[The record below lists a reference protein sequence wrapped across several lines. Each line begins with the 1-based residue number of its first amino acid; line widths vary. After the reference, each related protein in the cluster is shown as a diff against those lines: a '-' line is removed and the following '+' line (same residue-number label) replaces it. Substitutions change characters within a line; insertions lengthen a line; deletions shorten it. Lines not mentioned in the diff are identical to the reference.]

1 MWRPICIALSTT
13 YLLSACSDPPP
24 SVPYYVSDT
33 RDIELQVAYY
43 ANTGYWA
50 ASADKVRDA
59 TQNHFQL
66 ASRVKDLPEECRVA
80 AEALHDAVVIS
91 WHEWPYDE
99 WRENYAKY
107 VEAQG
112 KCEHEVD
119 GKRYRRDLP
128 ANLMPHKRPGE
139 YTGS

>member
-1 MWRPICIALSTT
+1 MWRGFLIVASIACGLV
-13 YLLSACSDPPP
+13 ACSDPPP
-24 SVPYYVSDT
+24 SVPFYVSDT
-33 RDIELQVAYY
+33 RDLELQVAYY

-50 ASADKVRDA
+50 ASSDKVRDA
-59 TQNHFQL
+59 TQAHFQL
-66 ASRVKDLPEECRVA
+66 ASRVIDLPDTCRVA
-80 AEALHDAVVIS
+80 AETLHDAVVIT

-99 WRENYAKY
+99 WRANYAKY
-107 VEAQG
+107 VDAQA

-139 YTGS
+139 YTG